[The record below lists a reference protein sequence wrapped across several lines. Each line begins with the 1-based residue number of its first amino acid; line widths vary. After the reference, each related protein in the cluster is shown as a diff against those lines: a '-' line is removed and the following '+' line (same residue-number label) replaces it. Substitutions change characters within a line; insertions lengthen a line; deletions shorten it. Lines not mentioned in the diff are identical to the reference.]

1 MKEFSNVRMWGA
13 NDRSTN
19 QNRSKWSKLKK
30 GDILLFF
37 RDKKYVAK
45 MVLEGTEDNYEIAKM
60 IWGEKIDHKTMN
72 VQSKKGETWQL
83 IMYALPEN
91 VTKIDLD
98 HSDLNKLVGYKET
111 FLPTRTLDFMPVREE
126 LRNNLE
132 RKYGS
137 IQKAL
142 ESIGI

>member
-1 MKEFSNVRMWGA
+1 MWGA

-19 QNRSKWSKLKK
+19 KNRGKWSKLKK

-37 RDKKYVAK
+37 RDKKYIAK
-45 MVLEGTEDNYEIAKM
+45 MILEGTEDNYEIAKT
-60 IWGEKIDHKTMN
+60 IWGEKIDSLNKPN
-72 VQSKKGETWQL
+72 KIGETWQL

-98 HSDLNKLVGYKET
+98 HSDLNKLVGYKEN
-111 FLPTRTLDFMPVREE
+111 FMPTRTLDFMPLIEWR
-126 LRNNLE
+126 LNDLE

-137 IQKAL
+137 IQKNIC
-142 ESIGI
+142 SCNDNY